1 MSDGPH
7 RSLPMRN
14 YWKRLAE
21 RADKAAYSVY
31 EVSEAL
37 PVALRQEFR
46 EAPVEQLKKALGADD
61 QGALFSLQN
70 PQELDALRTECP
82 GSAAGNALIDC
93 AKEAV
98 ASGLTGEEACE
109 RAVES
114 ALDECSRSA
123 FRGIEEHYYREAPD
137 HRAQFVRSRM
147 DEARRQCD
155 LNALAKT
162 MLNTPPKG
170 NLGRNLSKHDGL
182 DEGPEL
188 R

>member
-1 MSDGPH
+1 M
-7 RSLPMRN
+7 RSH
-14 YWKRLAE
+14 WKRLAE
-21 RADKAAYSVY
+21 RADKAAYSVH

-37 PVALRQEFR
+37 PAALQKEFR
-46 EAPVEQLKKALGADD
+46 EAPLEQLMKALGVDD

-70 PQELDALRTECP
+70 PQELDALRAECP

-98 ASGLTGEEACE
+98 ASGLSGEAACE
-109 RAVES
+109 QALVG
-114 ALDECSRSA
+114 ALDECSKSA
-123 FRGIEEHYYREAPD
+123 FRGIEEHYYREAPG
-137 HRAQFVRSRM
+137 HRAKFVRSRM
-147 DEARRQCD
+147 DDARSQCD

-162 MLNTPPKG
+162 MLNAPTKG
-170 NLGRNLSKHDGL
+170 NLGRSLSKHDGL

>member
-14 YWKRLAE
+14 HWKRLAE
-21 RADKAAYSVY
+21 RADKAAYSVL

-37 PVALRQEFR
+37 PAALRQDFR
-46 EAPVEQLKKALGADD
+46 EAPLEQLKKALGVDD
-61 QGALFSLQN
+61 QGALFSVQN
-70 PQELDALRTECP
+70 PQELDALRAECP
-82 GSAAGNALIDC
+82 GSAAGNTLIDC

-98 ASGLTGEEACE
+98 ASGLSGEKACE
-109 RAVES
+109 QALAS

-137 HRAQFVRSRM
+137 HRAQFVRSRL
-147 DEARRQCD
+147 DEGRSKCD
-155 LNALAKT
+155 VNALAKD
-162 MLNTPPKG
+162 MLNAPPKG
-170 NLGRNLSKHDGL
+170 NLGRSLAKHDGL